1 MIGSGNWTLDPQKD
15 HAARPEN
22 RTLDQL
28 KRSFVRWYTR
38 PRNTI
43 AQMIANV
50 IARAIVKITCAQMHE
65 HVPRG
70 TRRPDDGRRPDRL
83 NDGQT
88 DRIFWIFRIF
98 SDSQESWKKM
108 HVAPNASFCT
118 QSCTKNLGHNQDL
131 STRSIRTICPTYT
144 DIPKEGIRSIC
155 LQVCPC
161 GKHTTGMVYH
171 VNYMITVDF
180 HFHFWLVN

>member
-1 MIGSGNWTLDPQKD
+1 MIGSGNQTLDPQKRSC
-15 HAARPEN
+15 ARPGV
-22 RTLDQL
+22 RTLDRL
-28 KRSFVRWYTR
+28 KRSFVRSCTR
-38 PRNTI
+38 SRNTI
-43 AQMIANV
+43 AQTIANV
-50 IARAIVKITCAQMHE
+50 IACAIVKIMCAQMHE

-70 TRRPDDGRRPDRL
+70 TRRPDDGRRPDWP
-83 NDGQT
+83 NNGQI
-88 DRIFWIFRIF
+88 DRIFWIFWIF

-131 STRSIRTICPTYT
+131 STRSIRTIRPTYT
-144 DIPKEGIRSIC
+144 DIPEMGIQSIC

-171 VNYMITVDF
+171 VNYMMMVDF
-180 HFHFWLVN
+180 HPHFWIEN